1 MNEEEREDVLPEDD
15 TPPWEPEEDPE
26 EGLDGGEVIEAAPPR
41 EAAPDLRA
49 HYEALRAQA
58 ESLRRENPD
67 FDPDAALRDAAFV
80 RLTAPAVGLTAA
92 EAYAA
97 LHRGELDARAEQR
110 GAESARRELAR
121 AVTGGTLRPRE
132 GGGLRAGALTRSDY
146 RALSRPEQLALKQ
159 RIREAAAR
167 GEKIYP

>member
-1 MNEEEREDVLPEDD
+1 MTEDEREDVLPEDD
-15 TPPWEPEEDPE
+15 TPPWEP
-26 EGLDGGEVIEAAPPR
+26 DGGEMIEAALPR

-49 HYEALRAQA
+49 HFEALRAQA
-58 ESLRRENPD
+58 ENLRRENPG

-97 LHRGELDARAEQR
+97 LHRGELDARAERR
-110 GAESARRELAR
+110 GAENARRELAR

-132 GGGLRAGALTRSDY
+132 GGGLQTGALTRNDY

-167 GEKIYP
+167 GEKIFP